1 MRWMSF
7 RPLYLLVSAIALGFS
22 LYGIA
27 VFGFAYS
34 IDFTGG
40 SVTEYQFNKEVQ
52 VDDVVITLQSQGLE
66 KWRAKDGQ
74 QLSSNKVQLKFV
86 PEFDQTDAQSLPA
99 ILDGELGGKPQLLRL
114 ERVGPSLSRE
124 ILEKTYVAIAIAAVG
139 ILLWVA
145 YQFKSLMFGISAILA
160 MIHDSVILLGTF
172 AWLGHLKGVEV
183 DILFV
188 TAMLTVLSFSVHDT
202 IVVYDRIREISR
214 KNYGVAMFDL
224 ANKALTETMVRSV
237 NNSLTIIFMLSALFL
252 MGGDSIKWF
261 VFALLVG
268 TVRELILPH
277 LLQFRFW

>member
-114 ERVGPSLSRE
+114 ERVGPSLSR
-124 ILEKTYVAIAIAAVG
+124 
-139 ILLWVA
+139 
-145 YQFKSLMFGISAILA
+145 AILA

-202 IVVYDRIREISR
+202 IVVYDRIREAMKR
-214 KNYGVAMFDL
+214 NYGVSIYDL

-252 MGGDSIKWF
+252 MGGESIKWF

-268 TVRELILPH
+268 TISGTYSSPFVAVP
-277 LLQFRFW
+277 LLVTWEEINRWWKFRNSK